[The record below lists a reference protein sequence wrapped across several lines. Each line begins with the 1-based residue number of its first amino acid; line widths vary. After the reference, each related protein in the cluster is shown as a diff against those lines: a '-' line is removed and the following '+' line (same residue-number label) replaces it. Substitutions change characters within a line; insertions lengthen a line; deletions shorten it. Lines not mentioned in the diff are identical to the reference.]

1 MSQRATRN
9 LCAQSMRSRLPL
21 LLLSS
26 AAVFGPS
33 AAWAQGVATNAPADG
48 GLGEIIV
55 TANKRQQTADSVG
68 MSINAVTGNELK
80 SLNVADV
87 RDLTKI
93 DPSFAAT
100 ESPKGNPVFAIRG
113 VSFNSDTT
121 GAPPA
126 VSVYVDETPLAY
138 SAMTKGATLDLERVE
153 ILKGPQGTLFGENA
167 TGGAINYIA
176 VKPTDHQSFGF
187 EATYARFNRLNVNG
201 FVSGPLSDTLRARFA
216 FSVDQGGAWQKST
229 TRKDDLGDK
238 NFKVGRL
245 LLDWTPTDRLKV
257 AVNLTHWVDKS
268 EAQAPQLFALAP
280 QVPAFLS
287 QVPAVANEPLVLDG
301 DIRAAN
307 WLHGTR
313 PANDQVFSQA
323 SGRLDLKLADDIDL
337 TYIINYLDFSQN
349 DGIPEGGGDYA
360 LASTNTG
367 DITTFY
373 NELRF
378 SGQLLDSKLKWVVGG
393 TYSRTRDKEEQFV
406 DVSGITGAFALVGLP
421 GVTEPLKF
429 QSNDFSQHVKTKAI
443 FANLDYQITSSVNI
457 HGGVRYTDTR
467 NAHTGCSRDRD
478 GIYNTSFTAFESL
491 LKGGVGVVPIP
502 LGGCFTFDETLTP
515 ALAKDALNED
525 NVSWRVGADFV
536 PARDVLLYA
545 TVSKGYKAGSF
556 PNIGAASTT
565 SLAPARQESVLAY
578 EVGFKSRFFANRLDI
593 EGALFR
599 SDYRNKQ
606 QQLRVPDPLG
616 VFGFLVALQ
625 NVPQSRING
634 AELSVR
640 AKPFGGLTLNGS
652 MLYADSKVT
661 KTFISVNQFV
671 NDPLD
676 FKGEPLPLVSKWTV
690 NLGARYDLSLG
701 NGVNAFVGA
710 DGRYQSRNQS
720 YFGVQ
725 NAIDLG
731 FPSQFNDAYTILN
744 LRAGVEAAD
753 GAWRV
758 QVFGTNVTNT
768 YYSTSVIRTEH
779 VGRYV
784 GMPATYGVTVGFRY

>member
-1 MSQRATRN
+1 MPDTNSRRRAGPRWPQIFTR
-9 LCAQSMRSRLPL
+9 L
-21 LLLSS
+21 LASS
-26 AAVFGPS
+26 AMLWPAQVLAQD
-33 AAWAQGVATNAPADG
+33 AARSVASSDG
-48 GLGEIIV
+48 FDEIIV
-55 TANKRQQTADSVG
+55 TANKRQQASDTVG
-68 MSINAVTGNELK
+68 MSINAVSGVELK

-87 RDLTKI
+87 GDLTKI

-126 VSVYVDETPLAY
+126 VSVYIDEAPLTF
-138 SAMTKGATLDLERVE
+138 SAMTKGAALDLERVE
-153 ILKGPQGTLFGENA
+153 ILRGPQGTLFGENA

-176 VKPTDHQSFGF
+176 AKPTDHESFGF

-201 FVSGPLSDTLRARFA
+201 FMSGPITDTLRARFA
-216 FSVDQGGAWQKST
+216 FSTDQGGAWQQST
-229 TRKDDLGDK
+229 TRNEDLGDRNVK
-238 NFKVGRL
+238 IGRL
-245 LLDWTPTDRLKV
+245 LLDWTPSDRLKI
-257 AVNLTHWVDKS
+257 AINLNHWTDKS

-287 QVPAVANEPLVLDG
+287 QVPAVANEPLVLNG

-307 WLHGTR
+307 WLRGTK
-313 PANDQVFSQA
+313 PANDQIFYQA
-323 SGRLDLKLADDIDL
+323 SGRVDFEITNDINL
-337 TYIINYLDFSQN
+337 TYLINYLDFTQN

-367 DITTFY
+367 DIKTFY

-378 SGQLLDSKLKWVVGG
+378 SGQLLNDKLKWVIGG
-393 TYSRTRDKEEQFV
+393 TYSDTSDYEEQFV
-406 DVSGITGAFALVGLP
+406 DVSGITGAYALIGLP
-421 GVTEPLKF
+421 GVTQPLQF
-429 QSNDFSQHVKTKAI
+429 QSNDLSQNITTKAV
-443 FANLDYQITSSVNI
+443 FGNLDYQLSDSVNI
-457 HGGVRYTDTR
+457 HGGLRYTDTK

-478 GIYNTSFTAFESL
+478 GIYNTSFTAFQSL

-502 LGGCFTFDETLTP
+502 PGGCFTFDETLTP
-515 ALAKDALNED
+515 ALANDALNED
-525 NVSWRVGADFV
+525 NVSWRVGIDVIPADGT
-536 PARDVLLYA
+536 LLYA

-556 PNIGAASTT
+556 PNIGAASTK

-578 EVGFKSRFFANRLDI
+578 EVGFKSRFFSNKLDI

-599 SDYRNKQ
+599 SDYRDKQ

-625 NVPQSRING
+625 NVPESRING

-661 KTFISVNQFV
+661 KDFISVNQFV
-671 NDPLD
+671 NDPLN

-690 NLGARYDLSLG
+690 NLGARYDLRLG
-701 NGVNAFVGA
+701 NGLNAFAGA

-731 FPSQFNDAYTILN
+731 FPSQFNEGYTILN
-744 LRAGVEAAD
+744 LRAGIEAED
-753 GAWRV
+753 GSWRV
-758 QVFGTNVTNT
+758 QAFGNNVTNT

-784 GMPATYGVTVGFRY
+784 GMPATYGLTVGFRY